1 MLRSRL
7 GRWLP
12 DEWLS
17 LRMPFVKD
25 QRLATPS
32 GTRYSEGAMPPEA
45 HLDAGWDTAGVRPNP
60 RLVRMEDDPDLTCSV
75 AGLVTGR
82 LAIIEVPPVAGNE

>member
-1 MLRSRL
+1 
-7 GRWLP
+7 
-12 DEWLS
+12 
-17 LRMPFVKD
+17 
-25 QRLATPS
+25 
-32 GTRYSEGAMPPEA
+32 MPPEA

-75 AGLVTGR
+75 AGLVAGR